1 MGKGYRDYV
10 GYSLYRQYLIN
21 IRNSLIQSGVEVPV
35 TDVESYEELFQLG
48 LNLDE
53 VLWYYKVLAITN
65 SEYSLK
71 NFFVPLSGYYKE
83 RMRSI
88 CYSEFL
94 DFLKDYKSISAEDI
108 IRKNLIGGAYRRVSV
123 EEEYT
128 GLGDRDDPFDEN
140 TQGEVIK
147 GVSRDNRDSQ
157 DIEEVSHGVFWD
169 EESSENEIEE
179 ENNKEEFNPD
189 DYADV
194 EVDEAFLD
202 PNIEYVSEGV
212 DIDSLSFDDITDPKE
227 AESTGDIE
235 YIESGVDIDELSFD
249 EEVPEESQEEIQWD
263 EDNEEDSPY
272 EDEYLESESDEFQW
286 DEDNDEDS
294 SSSENW
300 DTESEDSDEFQWD
313 EDNDEDSDGVQWD
326 EENEEDSSEVQWDE
340 DNEEDSGSE
349 WDEDNEEDSVSEW
362 DEDNDEDSEMSWDE
376 PDEEDSMGYLEEEP
390 QWDEPEDSEDE
401 DNDWSYEEDEIPQ
414 SNKNQGVNTPTQQTK
429 TSDSDKKDENR
440 DMSDVLQDFT
450 NGLLN
455 SARSSLRSLKN
466 RKK

>member
-108 IRKNLIGGAYRRVSV
+108 IRKNLIGGDAYRRVSV
-123 EEEYT
+123 EDEYT

-140 TQGEVIK
+140 TQEEIIK
-147 GVSRDNRDSQ
+147 DASQ

-169 EESSENEIEE
+169 EESSEEE
-179 ENNKEEFNPD
+179 LKETPKEEFDPD

-202 PNIEYVSEGV
+202 PSIEYVSEGV
-212 DIDSLSFDDITDPKE
+212 DIDSLSFDDITDSKE

-235 YIESGVDIDELSFD
+235 YVESGVDIDELSFD
-249 EEVPEESQEEIQWD
+249 EEVPEESEEEIQWD

-272 EDEYLESESDEFQW
+272 EEDEYLESESDEFQW
-286 DEDNDEDS
+286 DEDNNDDS

-390 QWDEPEDSEDE
+390 QWDEPEDSED
-401 DNDWSYEEDEIPQ
+401 NDWSYEEDEIPQ
-414 SNKNQGVNTPTQQTK
+414 SNQNQGVNTPTQQTK
-429 TSDSDKKDENR
+429 ASDLDKKDEDR

>member
-108 IRKNLIGGAYRRVSV
+108 IRKNLIGGGAYRRVSV

-313 EDNDEDSDGVQWD
+313 EDNNEDSDGVQWD

-390 QWDEPEDSEDE
+390 QWDEPEDSED
-401 DNDWSYEEDEIPQ
+401 NDWSYEEDEIPQ

-429 TSDSDKKDENR
+429 TSDSDKKDEDR

-466 RKK
+466 CKK

>member
-35 TDVESYEELFQLG
+35 TDAESYEELFQLG

-108 IRKNLIGGAYRRVSV
+108 IRKNLIGGGAYRKLNV

-128 GLGDRDDPFDEN
+128 GLGERDDPFDEN
-140 TQGEVIK
+140 TQEEFIK
-147 GVSRDNRDSQ
+147 DASQ

-169 EESSENEIEE
+169 EESSEEE
-179 ENNKEEFNPD
+179 LKETPKEEFNPD

-212 DIDSLSFDDITDPKE
+212 DIDSLSFDDIIDPKE
-227 AESTGDIE
+227 AEPTGDIE
-235 YIESGVDIDELSFD
+235 YVESGVDIDELSFD
-249 EEVPEESQEEIQWD
+249 EEVPEESEEEIQWD

-286 DEDNDEDS
+286 DEDNDDDS

-349 WDEDNEEDSVSEW
+349 WDEDNEEDS
-362 DEDNDEDSEMSWDE
+362 EMSWDE

-390 QWDEPEDSEDE
+390 QWDEPEDSED
-401 DNDWSYEEDEIPQ
+401 NDWSYKEDEIPQ
-414 SNKNQGVNTPTQQTK
+414 SNQNQGVNTPTQQTK
-429 TSDSDKKDENR
+429 ASDLDKKNEDR

>member
-35 TDVESYEELFQLG
+35 TDAESYEELFQLG

-108 IRKNLIGGAYRRVSV
+108 IRKNLIGGGAYRRVSV

-140 TQGEVIK
+140 AQEEIIK
-147 GVSRDNRDSQ
+147 DASQ

-169 EESSENEIEE
+169 EESSEEGLKETP
-179 ENNKEEFNPD
+179 KEEFNPD

-212 DIDSLSFDDITDPKE
+212 DIDSLSFEDTTELEEVEP
-227 AESTGDIE
+227 TGDIE
-235 YIESGVDIDELSFD
+235 YVETGVNIDELSFD
-249 EEVPEESQEEIQWD
+249 EEVPEESEEEVQWD
-263 EDNEEDSPY
+263 ADNEEDSPY

-286 DEDNDEDS
+286 DEDNEEDS
-294 SSSENW
+294 SSSEDWNA
-300 DTESEDSDEFQWD
+300 ESEDSDEFQWD
-313 EDNDEDSDGVQWD
+313 EENEEDSDGVQ
-326 EENEEDSSEVQWDE
+326 
-340 DNEEDSGSE
+340 

-376 PDEEDSMGYLEEEP
+376 PDEDDSMGYLEEEP
-390 QWDEPEDSEDE
+390 QWDESEDSE
-401 DNDWSYEEDEIPQ
+401 DNDWSYEENEIPQ
-414 SNKNQGVNTPTQQTK
+414 SIQNQGVNTPTQQTRA
-429 TSDSDKKDENR
+429 SDSDKKEEDR

-455 SARSSLRSLKN
+455 SARSSLRSLKK

>member
-94 DFLKDYKSISAEDI
+94 DFLKEYKSISAEDI
-108 IRKNLIGGAYRRVSV
+108 IRKNLIGGDAYRRVSV
-123 EEEYT
+123 EDEYT

-140 TQGEVIK
+140 TQEEIIK
-147 GVSRDNRDSQ
+147 DASQ

-169 EESSENEIEE
+169 EESSEEE
-179 ENNKEEFNPD
+179 LKETPKEEFDPD

-202 PNIEYVSEGV
+202 PSIEYVSEGV
-212 DIDSLSFDDITDPKE
+212 DIDSLSFDDITDSKE

-235 YIESGVDIDELSFD
+235 YVESGVDIDELSFD
-249 EEVPEESQEEIQWD
+249 EEVSEESEEEIQWD

-272 EDEYLESESDEFQW
+272 EEDEYLESESDEFQW
-286 DEDNDEDS
+286 DEDNNDDS

-390 QWDEPEDSEDE
+390 QWDEPEDSED
-401 DNDWSYEEDEIPQ
+401 NDWSYEEDEIPQ
-414 SNKNQGVNTPTQQTK
+414 SNQNQGVNTPTQQTK
-429 TSDSDKKDENR
+429 ASDLDKKDEDR

>member
-108 IRKNLIGGAYRRVSV
+108 IRKNLIGGDAYRRVSV
-123 EEEYT
+123 EDEYT

-140 TQGEVIK
+140 TQEEIIK
-147 GVSRDNRDSQ
+147 DASQ

-169 EESSENEIEE
+169 EESSEEE
-179 ENNKEEFNPD
+179 LKETPKEEFDPD

-202 PNIEYVSEGV
+202 PSIEYVSEGV
-212 DIDSLSFDDITDPKE
+212 DIDSLSFDDITDSKE

-235 YIESGVDIDELSFD
+235 YVESGVDIDELSFD
-249 EEVPEESQEEIQWD
+249 EEVPEESEEEIQWD

-272 EDEYLESESDEFQW
+272 EEDEYLESESDEFQW

-390 QWDEPEDSEDE
+390 QWDEPEDSED
-401 DNDWSYEEDEIPQ
+401 NDWSYEEDKISQ
-414 SNKNQGVNTPTQQTK
+414 SNQNQGVNTPTQQTK
-429 TSDSDKKDENR
+429 ASDLDKKEEDR

>member
-108 IRKNLIGGAYRRVSV
+108 IRKNLIGGDAYRRVSV
-123 EEEYT
+123 EDEYT

-140 TQGEVIK
+140 TQEEIIK
-147 GVSRDNRDSQ
+147 DASQ

-169 EESSENEIEE
+169 EESSEEE
-179 ENNKEEFNPD
+179 LKETPKEEFDPD

-202 PNIEYVSEGV
+202 PSIEYVSEGV
-212 DIDSLSFDDITDPKE
+212 DIDSLSFDDITDSKE

-235 YIESGVDIDELSFD
+235 YVESGVDIDELSFD
-249 EEVPEESQEEIQWD
+249 EEVPEESEEEIQWD

-272 EDEYLESESDEFQW
+272 EEDEYLESESDEFQW
-286 DEDNDEDS
+286 DEDNNDDS

-390 QWDEPEDSEDE
+390 QWDESEDSE
-401 DNDWSYEEDEIPQ
+401 DNDWSYEENEIPQ
-414 SNKNQGVNTPTQQTK
+414 SIQNQGVNTPTQQIRA
-429 TSDSDKKDENR
+429 SDSNKKEEDR

>member
-71 NFFVPLSGYYKE
+71 NFFVSLSGYYKE

-108 IRKNLIGGAYRRVSV
+108 IRKNLIGGGAYRRVSV

-263 EDNEEDSPY
+263 EDNEEDS
-272 EDEYLESESDEFQW
+272 
-286 DEDNDEDS
+286 
-294 SSSENW
+294 
-300 DTESEDSDEFQWD
+300 
-313 EDNDEDSDGVQWD
+313 
-326 EENEEDSSEVQWDE
+326 
-340 DNEEDSGSE
+340 GSE

-390 QWDEPEDSEDE
+390 QWDEPEDSED
-401 DNDWSYEEDEIPQ
+401 NDWSYEEDEIPQ

-429 TSDSDKKDENR
+429 TSDSDKKDEDR

>member
-108 IRKNLIGGAYRRVSV
+108 IRKNLIGGGAYRRVSV

-140 TQGEVIK
+140 TQEEIIK
-147 GVSRDNRDSQ
+147 DASQDNQDSQ

-189 DYADV
+189 DYTDV

-212 DIDSLSFDDITDPKE
+212 DIDSLSFDDIIDPKE
-227 AESTGDIE
+227 AEPTGDIE
-235 YIESGVDIDELSFD
+235 YVESGVDIDELSFD
-249 EEVPEESQEEIQWD
+249 EEVPEESEEEIQWD

-286 DEDNDEDS
+286 DEDNDDDS

-340 DNEEDSGSE
+340 DNKEDSGSE
-349 WDEDNEEDSVSEW
+349 WDEDNE
-362 DEDNDEDSEMSWDE
+362 EDSEMSWDE

-390 QWDEPEDSEDE
+390 QWDEPEDSED
-401 DNDWSYEEDEIPQ
+401 NDWSYKEDEIPQ
-414 SNKNQGVNTPTQQTK
+414 SNQNQGVNTPTQQTK
-429 TSDSDKKDENR
+429 ASDLDKKDEDR

>member
-108 IRKNLIGGAYRRVSV
+108 IRKNLIGGDAYRRVSV

-140 TQGEVIK
+140 TQEEIIK
-147 GVSRDNRDSQ
+147 DASQ

-169 EESSENEIEE
+169 EESSEEE
-179 ENNKEEFNPD
+179 LKETPKEEFDPD

-202 PNIEYVSEGV
+202 PSIEYVSEGV
-212 DIDSLSFDDITDPKE
+212 DIDSLSFDDITDSKE

-235 YIESGVDIDELSFD
+235 YVESGVDIDELSFD
-249 EEVPEESQEEIQWD
+249 EEVPEESEEEIQWD

-286 DEDNDEDS
+286 DEDNDDDS

-326 EENEEDSSEVQWDE
+326 E
-340 DNEEDSGSE
+340 
-349 WDEDNEEDSVSEW
+349 DNEEDSVSEW
-362 DEDNDEDSEMSWDE
+362 DEGNDEDSEMSWDE

-390 QWDEPEDSEDE
+390 QWNESEDSE

-414 SNKNQGVNTPTQQTK
+414 SNLNQGVNTPTQQTRA
-429 TSDSDKKDENR
+429 SDSDKREEDR

>member
-108 IRKNLIGGAYRRVSV
+108 IRKNLIGGGAYRRVSV

-140 TQGEVIK
+140 TQEEIIK
-147 GVSRDNRDSQ
+147 DASQ

-169 EESSENEIEE
+169 EESSEEE
-179 ENNKEEFNPD
+179 LKETPKEEFNPD

-212 DIDSLSFDDITDPKE
+212 DIDSLSFEDTTELKE
-227 AESTGDIE
+227 VEPTGDIE
-235 YIESGVDIDELSFD
+235 YVESGVNIDELSFD
-249 EEVPEESQEEIQWD
+249 EEVPEESEEEVQWD
-263 EDNEEDSPY
+263 ADNEEDSPY
-272 EDEYLESESDEFQW
+272 EDEYLEPESDEFQW
-286 DEDNDEDS
+286 DEENEEDS
-294 SSSENW
+294 SSSEDWNA
-300 DTESEDSDEFQWD
+300 ESEDSDRFQWD
-313 EDNDEDSDGVQWD
+313 EENEEDSDGVQWD
-326 EENEEDSSEVQWDE
+326 EENAEDSSEVQWDE
-340 DNEEDSGSE
+340 DNEDDSGSE

-376 PDEEDSMGYLEEEP
+376 PDEDDSMGYLEEEP
-390 QWDEPEDSEDE
+390 QWDESEDSE

-414 SNKNQGVNTPTQQTK
+414 SSQNQGVNTPTQQTK
-429 TSDSDKKDENR
+429 TSDSNKKEEDR